1 MVFEPEIKRVDDLG
15 RVLIPKSWR
24 RELGIRVDDKVEL
37 RFVDGP
43 DKRIEIR
50 PVDKVETGK

>member
-1 MVFEPEIKRVDDLG
+1 MSEIFEETEQKRIDGLG
-15 RVLIPKSWR
+15 RVAIPKKWR
-24 RELGIRVDDKVEL
+24 TRLDLREDDRVEV

-50 PVDKVETGK
+50 PVDRP

>member
-50 PVDKVETGK
+50 PVKMEG